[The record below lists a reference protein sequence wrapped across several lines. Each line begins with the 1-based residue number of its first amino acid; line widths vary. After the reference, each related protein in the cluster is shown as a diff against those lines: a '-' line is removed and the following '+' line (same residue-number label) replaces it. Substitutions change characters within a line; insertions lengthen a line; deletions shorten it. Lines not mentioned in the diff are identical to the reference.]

1 MLTGKVLSRCFELFR
16 GYKNILF
23 EGLVCSSSCAS
34 LLQIKWDQIIKEET
48 RTETS
53 VGHGSS
59 NNPDVLSIDVINDDT
74 DLHDSQQEEQ
84 FCFDVPD
91 VDPPPHTCNLCRR
104 KRHWLLCH

>member
-1 MLTGKVLSRCFELFR
+1 MSTGKMVSRCFELFR
-16 GYKNILF
+16 GYKNILS

-34 LLQIKWDQIIKEET
+34 LLQIRWDQIIKEET

-59 NNPDVLSIDVINDDT
+59 NNSDVRSIDVINDDI
-74 DLHDSQQEEQ
+74 DLYDSQLEEQ
-84 FCFDVPD
+84 YCVDVPD
-91 VDPPPHTCNLCRR
+91 VEPPPDTCNLCRS